1 MEIHCSSGY
10 TTEPASVPDMILNYV
25 AGLGLC
31 LRGQSPHPACPTRHC
46 ASLSSQHGGGSRKTG
61 RSGSRSATKSLAS
74 LGYMRHCLRKKLV
87 CLFFQ
92 GEEKEESTQGWEA
105 SLDGRKATQLWLLT
119 ARLCGYRSAFK
130 CARWPHEIKGLSF
143 IYSWF
148 RFLFFF
154 FPPFF

>member
-1 MEIHCSSGY
+1 MPQRA
-10 TTEPASVPDMILNYV
+10 EPSPSMSHQALCQPVLAALRRWKQEDWEVRVTLSYIVPGQP
-25 AGLGLC
+25 GL
-31 LRGQSPHPACPTRHC
+31 HET
-46 ASLSSQHGGGSRKTG
+46 LSQ
-61 RSGSRSATKSLAS
+61 
-74 LGYMRHCLRKKLV
+74 KKV

-130 CARWPHEIKGLSF
+130 CARWSHEIKGLSF

-154 FPPFF
+154 FPPFFLASRIGYWPGGP